1 MLFLKLLDARGVA
14 ASLYYKESVCLS
26 EAYDLSNHFCSTLQ
40 GINLLSCNDF
50 KLFSWRG
57 GGGHPKPTPKKKFH
71 SPLKKNQLIKRS
83 SLPLEE
89 KNPLE
94 ARGEPAIVYNCI

>member
-50 KLFSWRG
+50 KLFFGEG
-57 GGGHPKPTPKKKFH
+57 GVTPQTHSQKKKFH